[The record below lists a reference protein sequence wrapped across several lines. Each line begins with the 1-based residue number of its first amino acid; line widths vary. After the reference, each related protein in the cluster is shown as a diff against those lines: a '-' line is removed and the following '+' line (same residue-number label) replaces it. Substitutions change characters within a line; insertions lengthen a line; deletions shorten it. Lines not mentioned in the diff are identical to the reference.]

1 MRTLLFILVLGLCLN
16 NYAQQDKNADATLP
30 LAVDLKY
37 QNDKNSFSKATTLNP
52 DLNSQIIAVRNV
64 DTLPKNSLYI
74 DSKRIKFSLLQP
86 IDIDLSKELNKIM
99 HRFPGDGRNPSFDAR
114 GYRH

>member
-1 MRTLLFILVLGLCLN
+1 MRTILFILVLGLCLN
-16 NYAQQDKNADATLP
+16 NYAQQDKYANETLH

-37 QNDKNSFSKATTLNP
+37 QNDENSFYNTTTLNP
-52 DLNSQIIAVRNV
+52 DLNSQIISVRDV
-64 DTLPKNSLYI
+64 DVLQKNSLHI
-74 DSKRIKFSLLQP
+74 DSKNIKFSYLQP

-99 HRFPGDGRNPSFDAR
+99 HRFLGDGSNLILDAR